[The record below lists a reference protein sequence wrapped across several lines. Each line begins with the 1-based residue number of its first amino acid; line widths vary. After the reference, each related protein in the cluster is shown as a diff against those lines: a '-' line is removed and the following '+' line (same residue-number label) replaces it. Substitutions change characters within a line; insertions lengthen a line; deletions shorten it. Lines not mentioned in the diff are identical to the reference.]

1 MPRPPLTLSRLAA
14 FLFIALFAAAAAAQ
28 EVGSVPRFASLR
40 SDEVNLRAGP
50 GKQYPVDWVFTRRAL
65 PVEITADY
73 GQWRKIRD
81 IDGSEGWAH
90 QSLLSARRRV
100 IISGEIR
107 TLLRAPE
114 PGAAPVARAEPGV
127 IARLLA
133 CRGVWCRVEIE
144 RYTGWLER
152 RHVWGVYAD
161 EVIE

>member
-1 MPRPPLTLSRLAA
+1 MSRLAA
-14 FLFIALFAAAAAAQ
+14 FVFIALFAAAAAAQ
-28 EVGSVPRFASLR
+28 DVASVPRFASLR

-73 GQWRKIRD
+73 GHWRKIRD

-90 QSLLSARRRV
+90 QSLLSSRRWV
-100 IISGEIR
+100 MITGEVR
-107 TLLRAPE
+107 TLLREPK

-133 CRGVWCRVEIE
+133 CQGIWCRIE
-144 RYTGWLER
+144 AEHHKGWLR
-152 RHVWGVYAD
+152 RGEVWGVYPD

>member
-1 MPRPPLTLSRLAA
+1 MSRLAA
-14 FLFIALFAAAAAAQ
+14 FFYIALFAAAAAAQ
-28 EVGSVPRFASLR
+28 DVAPVPRFASLR

-81 IDGSEGWAH
+81 VDGSEGWAH
-90 QSLLSARRRV
+90 QSLLSARRWV
-100 IISGEIR
+100 IITGEIR
-107 TLLRAPE
+107 TLLHAPE

-152 RHVWGVYAD
+152 GNLWGVYAD

>member
-1 MPRPPLTLSRLAA
+1 MPAFPLSRLAA
-14 FLFIALFAAAAAAQ
+14 LILVTVFTAAAAAQ
-28 EVGSVPRFASLR
+28 EAAPVPRFAALR

-81 IDGSEGWAH
+81 VDGSEGWVH
-90 QSLLSARRRV
+90 QSLLTGRRSV
-100 IISGEIR
+100 MITGEIR
-107 TLLRAPE
+107 TLVREPE

-133 CRGVWCRVEIE
+133 CRGVWCRIEIE
-144 RYTGWLER
+144 RHKGWLR
-152 RHVWGVYAD
+152 RDHLWGVYAG

>member
-1 MPRPPLTLSRLAA
+1 MSRLAA
-14 FLFIALFAAAAAAQ
+14 FFYIALFAAAAAAQ
-28 EVGSVPRFASLR
+28 DVAPVPRFASLR

-73 GQWRKIRD
+73 GHWRKIRD

-90 QSLLSARRRV
+90 QSLLSARRWV
-100 IISGEIR
+100 IITGEIR

-144 RYTGWLER
+144 RYTGWIER
-152 RHVWGVYAD
+152 GQIWGVYAD

>member
-1 MPRPPLTLSRLAA
+1 MSRLAA
-14 FLFIALFAAAAAAQ
+14 FFYIALFAAAAAAQ
-28 EVGSVPRFASLR
+28 DVAPVPRFASLR

-81 IDGSEGWAH
+81 VDGSEGWVH
-90 QSLLSARRRV
+90 QSLLTARRSVMITR
-100 IISGEIR
+100 EIR
-107 TLLRAPE
+107 TLLREPE
-114 PGAAPVARAEPGV
+114 AGAAPVARAEPGV

-133 CRGVWCRVEIE
+133 CRGVWCRIEIE
-144 RYTGWLER
+144 RHKGWLR
-152 RHVWGVYAD
+152 RDHLWGVYAG